1 MKDINTITNDGVTLV
16 AVDNS
21 TVIKDTAQM
30 LDIIAAAQYYHPE
43 HEGMMVH
50 KESLPEEFF
59 DLKTRLAGEMLQ
71 KFSSYG
77 VKLAIVGDFGN
88 IESKALA
95 DFIRECNRGRQIFFV
110 GDTEEAIKKLKD
122 R

>member
-1 MKDINTITNDGVTLV
+1 MTPITRNGITAVT
-16 AVDNS
+16 VDKNLKIE
-21 TVIKDTAQM
+21 TTAQM
-30 LDIIAAAQYYHPE
+30 LDIIATAQYYHPD
-43 HEGMMVH
+43 HAGLIVNS
-50 KESLPEEFF
+50 KNLPEGFF
-59 DLKTRLAGEMLQ
+59 DLKTKLAGEMLQ
-71 KFSSYG
+71 KFSNYK

-110 GDTEEAIKKLKD
+110 GNTDEAIKKLKD